1 MLFKSS
7 TLLRNKNDAIS
18 DLAHQESEPIYI
30 TKNDVGDIMGTS
42 IEASERREELNRLK
56 AKLAAAE
63 DIRASG
69 HIGVSLEES
78 RARLAKICI
87 LSQQQSITRKIRKE
101 WKSCVKRLKRQ
112 EMRLVNRHI
121 WSASEI

>member
-63 DIRASG
+63 DIRTSG

-87 LSQQQSITRKIRKE
+87 
-101 WKSCVKRLKRQ
+101 
-112 EMRLVNRHI
+112 
-121 WSASEI
+121 